1 MMKTERGLPFPVC
14 FISLLMVLA
23 GCVSTHS
30 PHLSDS
36 HAEADAAED
45 NTQLAW
51 AYMQQGNLE
60 RAKDKLDRALKE
72 DPTNANVHRVY
83 ALFYA
88 RINDQKRA
96 EAEFR
101 EALRLAP
108 GDPNQLNF
116 YGVYLCGQHR
126 VDEGITK
133 MLQAANN
140 PLYQTPEVAYTNM
153 GVCLRTAHRDD
164 EAQSAFR
171 HAIAVRPDSA
181 EATLQMA
188 GLEVDHGHV
197 LEARERVDR
206 FVGQFTATPEL
217 LMLGLRASRTLGDAR
232 SAADYAKK
240 LRTEFPNSD
249 EARSLNGGQPANPD

>member
-1 MMKTERGLPFPVC
+1 MKITRGYLLPVYA
-14 FISLLMVLA
+14 ISLVMVLA
-23 GCVSTHS
+23 GCVTTKS

-36 HAEADAAED
+36 HAEKDAAED

-88 RINDQKRA
+88 RINDQKKA
-96 EAEFR
+96 EDEFR

-153 GVCLRTAHRDD
+153 GVCLRTVHRDE

-171 HAIAVRPDSA
+171 RALAVRPDSA
-181 EATLQMA
+181 EAAFQIA
-188 GLEVDHGHV
+188 GMELDHGHAP
-197 LEARERVDR
+197 EARQRVDR
-206 FVGQFTATPEL
+206 FVGQFAATPEL
-217 LMLGLRASRTLGDAR
+217 LMLGLRASRTLGDAS
-232 SAADYAKK
+232 SAAQYAKR
-240 LRTEFPNSD
+240 LRSEFPNSD
-249 EARSLNGGQPANPD
+249 EAHSLNAGPQTNPN

>member
-1 MMKTERGLPFPVC
+1 MKIARGFLLPVYVIP
-14 FISLLMVLA
+14 LLMVLA
-23 GCVSTHS
+23 GCVTTKS

-36 HAEADAAED
+36 HAEKDAAED

-96 EAEFR
+96 EDEFR

-116 YGVYLCGQHR
+116 YGVYLCGKHR

-153 GVCLRTAHRDD
+153 GVCLRTAHRDE

-171 HAIAVRPDSA
+171 RAIAVRPDAA
-181 EATLQMA
+181 EATFQIA
-188 GLEVDHGHV
+188 GMELDRGHAQ
-197 LEARERVDR
+197 EARQRVDR
-206 FVGQFTATPEL
+206 FVGQFAATPEL
-217 LMLGLRASRTLGDAR
+217 LMLGLRASRALGDAS
-232 SAADYAKK
+232 SAAQYAKR
-240 LRTEFPNSD
+240 LRTEFPTSD
-249 EARSLNGGQPANPD
+249 EARSLNAGPQTNPD